1 MTVEPNMFTPSA
13 AAGQAQLPANP
24 ANTFITQVIAH
35 CGNVTAA
42 AVSPA
47 STVASALMMFDIA
60 IPDAATTTYTYIST
74 NKIEI
79 VDVIVRKDGAGAANT
94 IQVLDGASAAIT
106 DAMAAAVDKTIT
118 RAGTIDTAKNVVAA
132 GGSFKITA
140 TRAAGTILANVT
152 ILVKHR
158 L

>member
-1 MTVEPNMFTPSA
+1 MTLDPNMFTPQA
-13 AAGQAQLPANP
+13 AVGHAVLPADA
-24 ANTFITQVIAH
+24 ANGFFSTVCNILGAQTD
-35 CGNVTAA
+35 G

-47 STVASALMMFDIA
+47 TILPCALGEISIL
-60 IPDAATTTYTYIST
+60 IPDAGTTTYTYIT
-74 NKIEI
+74 QDKIEI

-94 IQVLDGASAAIT
+94 IQVLDASSVAIT

-140 TRAAGTILANVT
+140 TRAAGTMLASVT
-152 ILVKHR
+152 ILVKR
-158 L
+158 R